1 MRLLSIILFSSLIFA
16 QPQIAIKTW
25 YDKINETTYTFYED
39 QIVKEQ
45 SFNNIK
51 DTVLLNPIPI
61 DYPAYSSIWYDGAL
75 HLTSERGGLVYRV
88 EKDTTTRID
97 RSFQHRKQFQAS
109 QLVHRD
115 TLFRYGGYGFWR
127 ANNFFTYFDKMTKEW
142 EYYRIEGFQFP
153 PEAYGG
159 PCFLLGDTFYSFG
172 GREVDKFTGLE
183 GQKNND
189 IWTFDFTTRKWT
201 NLGKTAVN
209 LSPYKIVQ
217 KDSLFYL
224 FGHPQDT
231 DHNLLVDLNN
241 NQARF
246 YKQSFTSANIS
257 KNEPA
262 FFRGDSLY
270 YYKNNILYS
279 AVLSENIFN
288 NPQQVERLFFDQRT
302 LFTNLTFV
310 ALLAFVIITLSYLW
324 ITYQRMRAPRLVRG
338 GIRNNFDFYPL
349 REEEELVLGL
359 LQSKLSATTEDILRV
374 IGREEL
380 SNSQNNKRKADAIVE
395 INKLMKQLVGKTI
408 IKTVKDPND
417 KRQVIYYYKRNLLN

>member
-45 SFNNIK
+45 SFNSIK

-61 DYPAYSSIWYDGAL
+61 DYPDYSSIWYDGAL
-75 HLTSERGGLVYRV
+75 HLTSKRGGLVYRV
-88 EKDTTTRID
+88 EKDTTIRID

-109 QLVHRD
+109 QFVHRD

-142 EYYRIEGFQFP
+142 EYYRIDGFQFP

-172 GREVDKFTGLE
+172 GREVDKFTGLG

-310 ALLAFVIITLSYLW
+310 ALLAFVIIALSYLW
-324 ITYQRMRAPRLVRG
+324 ITYQRIRAPRLVRG